1 VDTSNTFGQH
11 EFVLSKVSISINVP
25 DTTSY
30 KLLSS
35 HSSSADPMANCALN
49 VQVLQASVDP
59 DDESHFR
66 ILVGGKFIKY
76 LTVDTGLYSLD
87 DMCFA
92 PSLILLLP
100 SLPPGDWNVGH
111 ISKDPTHGRPYF
123 ATATKIPLRKITH
136 IWHPSQID
144 HLELEMGQKLRSN
157 VYETTSPRF
166 NSTIIAKFARFSWEI
181 PSLDS
186 ETAAYEWIN
195 GHQIGPEFLGH
206 LIEEGRVIGFLMER
220 VLDCRHAM
228 PEDLPLCQHAL
239 TKLHRL
245 GIKHGDINKHNF
257 LIRNGEAVLIDFDY
271 AERCDNPKF
280 LAEEFQMLEQQL
292 WDDSGRGGSIMS

>member
-1 VDTSNTFGQH
+1 
-11 EFVLSKVSISINVP
+11 
-25 DTTSY
+25 
-30 KLLSS
+30 
-35 HSSSADPMANCALN
+35 MANGTLN
-49 VQVLQASVDP
+49 IQVLQASVDP

-76 LTVDTGLYSLD
+76 LTVDTGLYSPD

-92 PSLILLLP
+92 PSLIPLLP
-100 SLPPGDWNVGH
+100 PLPLGDWNVGH

-136 IWHPSQID
+136 IWHASQID
-144 HLELEMGQKLRSN
+144 YLELKMGRKLRSN
-157 VYETTSPRF
+157 VYEATSPRF

-181 PSLDS
+181 PYLDS

-206 LIEEGRVIGFLMER
+206 LIEEGRVIGFLVER
-220 VLDCRHAM
+220 VLDCRHAT
-228 PEDLPLCQHAL
+228 PEDLAPCQHTLA
-239 TKLHRL
+239 KLHKL

-257 LIRNGEAVLIDFDY
+257 LIRNGKATLIDFDS
-271 AERCDNPKF
+271 AEQCDHPK
-280 LAEEFQMLEQQL
+280 LLGDEFQMLEQQL
-292 WDDSGRGGSIMS
+292 LDDSGRGGSIMG